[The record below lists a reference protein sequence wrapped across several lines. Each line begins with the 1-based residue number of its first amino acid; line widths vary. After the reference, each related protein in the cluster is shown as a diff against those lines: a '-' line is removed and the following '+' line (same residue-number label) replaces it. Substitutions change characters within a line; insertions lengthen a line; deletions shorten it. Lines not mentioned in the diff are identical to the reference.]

1 LSDELTRHEGRQ
13 TFQMLMRPFDKTVRS
28 QTPSA
33 KEGVRY
39 PAGQRRL
46 FLDAVHLSAE
56 EAKVKYNSLEIS
68 NDH

>member
-1 LSDELTRHEGRQ
+1 
-13 TFQMLMRPFDKTVRS
+13 MRPFDKTVRS